1 MTAEDKKALHAGP
14 QLPYTI
20 IAGDMNAALY
30 QQDVQRAKFDIQD
43 TSYQE
48 FIRDLHLH
56 TTDPDKYPN
65 REYTLCHRAD
75 SSHDSRIDDML
86 ISEPICT
93 EMASSTQVLNT

>member
-1 MTAEDKKALHAGP
+1 MTAEDKKALLAGP

-43 TSYQE
+43 ASYQE

-65 REYTLCHRAD
+65 REYYLLLLLLVTNMAD
-75 SSHDSRIDDML
+75 QSVFCPH
-86 ISEPICT
+86 
-93 EMASSTQVLNT
+93 VF